1 MDFTFSDEQIMVRD
15 LARGIL
21 EKEVTPERLK
31 KAEAEPDWFDSMLW
45 ATLAEAGLLGLAV
58 PADLGGMGFGFQ
70 ELCALLHE
78 IGRAVAPLPVL
89 PSLVFGGLAIAAF
102 GTEGQKKEW
111 LAPMA
116 AGEAILTGAL
126 IDAASTDPAGPAT
139 RARTHGG
146 NWVLDG
152 EKRLVPAA
160 ALARRMLVPATT
172 GDGVGIFLVDP
183 RAEGVALTRHRTSTG
198 EPLFTVTL
206 SSVRTDARDLLGGD
220 ARAGG
225 EMAHWVHE
233 RALVAVCAMQTG
245 VSEKALD
252 ITSRYVCE
260 REQFGV
266 PIGSFQAVQHRAAD
280 AYIDL
285 EAMRWVTWRAA
296 WKLAQGLPAGRE
308 TTVAKFWAADG
319 GARIASAVQHLHGGI
334 GVDLDYPIHRYFLW
348 SKALELGLGGAMPH
362 LASLGREL
370 ARTRP
375 QELT

>member
-1 MDFTFSDEQIMVRD
+1 MDFTLSEEQIMVRD

-21 EKEVTPERLK
+21 EAEVTPERLK
-31 KAEAEPDWFDSMLW
+31 KVEAEPEWFDSMLW

-89 PSLVFGGLAIAAF
+89 PSLVFGGLAITAF
-102 GTEGQKKEW
+102 GTEEQKKEW

-126 IDAASTDPAGPAT
+126 IDAASTDPAAPAT
-139 RARTHGG
+139 RARQRGG
-146 NWVLDG
+146 TWVLDG

-160 ALARRMLVPATT
+160 ALARRMLVPAATD
-172 GDGVGIFLVDP
+172 DGVGIFLVDP
-183 RAEGVALTRHRTSTG
+183 HAAGVALTRQRTSTG

-206 SSVRTDARDLLGGD
+206 SGVRAGERDLLGDDERG
-220 ARAGG
+220 GG
-225 EMAHWVHE
+225 ETTRWVHE
-233 RALVAVCAMQTG
+233 RALVALCATQIG
-245 VSEKALD
+245 VSEKALE
-252 ITSRYVCE
+252 ITSGYVRE

-280 AYIDL
+280 GYIEL

-296 WKLAQGLPAGRE
+296 WKIAQGLPAERE

-348 SKALELGLGGAMPH
+348 SKALELLLGGAMPH
-362 LASLGREL
+362 LARLGREL

-375 QELT
+375 QELV